1 MDMKNKKNQALLR
14 ILSSEARQRLERIRM
29 VNKDKAEYLEY
40 LLIHLA
46 SQNILKRIP
55 MEDETFKIFIEN
67 NTQLR
72 KEITIRREYDK
83 A

>member
-1 MDMKNKKNQALLR
+1 MKNKKNQALLR

-46 SQNILKRIP
+46 SQSILKRIP